1 MKVKKKYEKVGRTE
15 KKVMTDEEARKAYRE
30 KMAKKS
36 KKTGKFEDGG
46 KVKKAGYGMRL
57 KKKK

>member
-1 MKVKKKYEKVGRTE
+1 MKVKKKYNAGGA
-15 KKVMTDEEARKAYRE
+15 VMTDEEARKAYRE

-36 KKTGKFEDGG
+36 KNTGKFEYGG

>member
-1 MKVKKKYEKVGRTE
+1 MKVKKKYEKGGKTE
-15 KKVMTDEEARKAYRE
+15 KKVMTDAEARKAYKE
-30 KMAKKS
+30 EMANKS
-36 KKTGKFEDGG
+36 KKTGKFEYGG